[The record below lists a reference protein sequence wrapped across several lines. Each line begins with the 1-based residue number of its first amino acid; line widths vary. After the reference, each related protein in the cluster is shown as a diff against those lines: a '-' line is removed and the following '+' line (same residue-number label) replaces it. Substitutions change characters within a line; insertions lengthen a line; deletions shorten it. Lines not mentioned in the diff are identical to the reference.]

1 MELQIPCLLN
11 MVTCMIEK
19 KDFNRAILL
28 CDSVMDFKLN
38 KGLRIKIDNRNQK
51 RLFQII
57 L

>member
-28 CDSVMDFKLN
+28 CDSVIDFKLN
-38 KGLRIKIDNRNQK
+38 KGIKDINR
-51 RLFQII
+51 R
-57 L
+57 